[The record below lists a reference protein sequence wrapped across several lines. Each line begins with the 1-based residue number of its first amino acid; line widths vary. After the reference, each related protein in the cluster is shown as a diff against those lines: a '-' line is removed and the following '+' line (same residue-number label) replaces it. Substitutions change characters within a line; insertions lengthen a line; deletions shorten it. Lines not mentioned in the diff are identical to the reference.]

1 MRNNKME
8 KQCNACG
15 EEFTETGGEFCP
27 FCGSSNIEMLE
38 DDGEDTDAVL
48 GVALAE
54 LIYGG

>member
-1 MRNNKME
+1 ME
-8 KQCNACG
+8 MQCNACG

-38 DDGEDTDAVL
+38 DDGQDTDAVL